1 MALLYS
7 NALILIFDTAMW
19 VLDGVSGVRVLNG
32 FVTTAYYFLNPV
44 VCLIWYFY
52 VDYNINRSVVHL
64 KKVMVPML
72 VPTLIVLVLAVVSN
86 FYSLLFYIDGNNVY
100 HRGPYFLVMGV
111 ICFSYLAHTTA
122 VIIAKRKIIKNK
134 DYIPM
139 LLFAFPPIIGGV
151 VQVLFYGTSLI
162 WICTT
167 FSILIIYLNIQ
178 NNELYK
184 DYLTNLY
191 NRRHLDNYLNVK
203 TQGADN
209 KLFAGLM
216 IDIDSFKAI
225 NDLYGHKSGD
235 QALKYTSDILRKS
248 FGKKD
253 FLARYGGDEFIVFME
268 IREKSDLSDAVKRL
282 KENVAVF
289 NSQKIV
295 PYELSLSMGYD
306 YYSGNSIAEFFD
318 HIDNLMYLEKHKHNK
333 ILQTEDV
340 VEED

>member
-1 MALLYS
+1 M
-7 NALILIFDTAMW
+7 
-19 VLDGVSGVRVLNG
+19 
-32 FVTTAYYFLNPV
+32 TTVYYVLNPV

-52 VDYNINRSVVHL
+52 VDYNIYRTAAHL
-64 KKVMVPML
+64 KKSMIFISA
-72 VPTLIVLVLAVVSN
+72 PTLLVFLLAIISN
-86 FYSLLFYIDGNNVY
+86 FYNLLFYIDGNNVY
-100 HRGPYFLVMGV
+100 HRGPYFLVMAFV
-111 ICFSYLAHTTA
+111 CFAYFAYTTA
-122 VIIAKRKIIKNK
+122 IIIAKRKIIKNK

-139 LLFAFPPIIGGV
+139 LLFAFPPLLGGI
-151 VQVLFYGTSLI
+151 VQTLFYGTSII
-162 WICTT
+162 WVCTT
-167 FSILIIYLNIQ
+167 FSILIVHINIQ
-178 NNELYK
+178 NSEIYK

-191 NRRHLDNYLNVK
+191 NRRHLDHYLNVK

-235 QALKYTSDILRKS
+235 QALKYTSELLRKS
-248 FGKKD
+248 FGKDD

-268 IREKSDLSDAVKRL
+268 IREKSDLADAVNRL
-282 KENVAVF
+282 KENVAAF

-295 PYELSLSMGYD
+295 PYELSISMGYD

-333 ILQTEDV
+333 CLETEDKLNNILQGENNNEDF
-340 VEED
+340 DI